1 MNTTKLL
8 RLYRYNTKLQ
18 FRHRSTATATS
29 LPRVDN
35 SNVNPKPYSEIPGP
49 TGIYNI
55 PKIGGMF
62 LFQPFSK
69 YNLSRFHELTDML
82 FDKYGPI
89 IRMNL
94 GNGIVFTSDPQDI
107 ELIYK
112 SEGKYPKRPGL
123 DLLDLY
129 ITRTKKAKTLG
140 VLDGEKWAELRTQV
154 QKKLV
159 RPKSALHY
167 IESQSEVANDLV
179 DKLRSID
186 PDDVRELLF
195 LYATESIAVVCFN
208 KRLGILGETVTD
220 KVKEY
225 LENSKIFF
233 TLISTGVVGFPLF
246 KYFETPLYKT
256 FKEAADKS
264 YGFGK
269 IQVEEALE
277 NALQLKKDG
286 TWNPEEPNFLMS
298 LLAEEK
304 LSIDQISSLVL
315 DLLVG
320 GTDST
325 AKNLEIFMY
334 CLARHPEKQEKLQ
347 QEILKYMGRHGD
359 LTADNLPD
367 MKYLTACLKESFRM
381 YYPVSGG
388 AARFLPVDVI
398 LSGYHVPKGTLIGM
412 ANRRLLMNPKYVTDP
427 TVYRPERWLRDDKG
441 SRTDPIPSIG
451 LIPFSVGVRNCIGR
465 RFAEQ
470 EIYLAIAKIV
480 QNFNVSLIDD
490 TSTPPNMIYETFGS
504 FVQKPMFKFEE
515 RK

>member
-62 LFQPFSK
+62 LFQPFTK
-69 YNLSRFHELTDML
+69 YNLVRFHELTDML

-89 IRMNL
+89 VRLNL
-94 GNGIVFTSDPQDI
+94 GNGIVLTSDPQDI

-112 SEGKYPKRPGL
+112 SEGKYPKRPGF
-123 DLLDLY
+123 DLFEVY
-129 ITRTKKAKTLG
+129 IERTKKAKNLA
-140 VLDGEKWAELRTQV
+140 VLNGEKWAELRTQV

-208 KRLGILGETVTD
+208 KRLGILEGAVTMD
-220 KVKEY
+220 TKEY
-225 LENSKIFF
+225 LDNSKIFF
-233 TLISTGVVGFPLF
+233 THINKGTVDFPFF
-246 KYFETPLYKT
+246 KYFETPLYKK
-256 FKEAADKS
+256 FKHAADKT

-269 IQVEEALE
+269 VQIEDALE
-277 NALQLKKDG
+277 KSLQMKKDG

-304 LSIDQISSLVL
+304 LSIEQVTSLVL

-325 AKNLEIFMY
+325 AKTLEIFLY
-334 CLARHPEKQEKLQ
+334 CLARHPEKQDNLQ

-381 YYPVSGG
+381 YYPLASG
-388 AARFLPVDVI
+388 AARFLPVDII
-398 LSGYHVPKGTLIGM
+398 LSGYHIPKGTLIGM
-412 ANRRLLMNPKYVTDP
+412 GNRKLLMNPKYVTNP

-441 SRTDPIPSIG
+441 ARADPIPSIG

-470 EIYLAIAKIV
+470 EIYIAITKIV
-480 QNFNVSLIDD
+480 QNFKVSLMDD
-490 TSTPPNMIYETFGS
+490 TSNPPNMIYETFGS